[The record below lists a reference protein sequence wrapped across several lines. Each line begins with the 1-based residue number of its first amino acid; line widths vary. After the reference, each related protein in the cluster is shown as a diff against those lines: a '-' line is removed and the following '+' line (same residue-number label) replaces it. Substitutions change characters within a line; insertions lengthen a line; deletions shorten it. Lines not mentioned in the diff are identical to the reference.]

1 MRKLVIFLFY
11 SFFLIILGRNLLFI
25 PQIQLDG
32 AQKTKDSDQIRDDVM
47 ALLKKEKGDYS
58 VYYEDLATGDTFTIR
73 ANTVLTAASLNKLPV
88 VGYLYHLASKKEID
102 LQETVVV
109 QQSDIQD
116 YGTGSLRYEKPGQ
129 AYTLQYLAQL
139 AMQQSDNTAAH
150 ILNIRLGEENV
161 QAYAY
166 QMDMTSTNMV
176 DNDSSARD
184 IGKFFELLYQNKIAN
199 PALSREL
206 LGYMENTEFEDR
218 IPALLPKKLH
228 IYHKTGDGVNFIH
241 DGGIISDGKNA
252 FILVVMSSNI
262 PNEDIAK
269 STIGKIAQ
277 LIYEDRG
284 NK

>member
-184 IGKFFELLYQNKIAN
+184 IGKFFELLYQLQIY
-199 PALSREL
+199 LSFYL
-206 LGYMENTEFEDR
+206 Y
-218 IPALLPKKLH
+218 
-228 IYHKTGDGVNFIH
+228 YHVYI
-241 DGGIISDGKNA
+241 
-252 FILVVMSSNI
+252 
-262 PNEDIAK
+262 
-269 STIGKIAQ
+269 
-277 LIYEDRG
+277 
-284 NK
+284 

>member
-11 SFFLIILGRNLLFI
+11 SFFLLILGRNLLFI
-25 PQIQLDG
+25 PQIQLGG
-32 AQKTKDSDQIRDDVM
+32 AQKVKDLDQIRDDVM
-47 ALLKKEKGDYS
+47 TLLKKEKGDYS
-58 VYYEDLATGDTFTIR
+58 IYYEDLTTGDTFTVR

-109 QQSDIQD
+109 QQSDIQN

-129 AYTLQYLAQL
+129 TYTLQYLAQL

-150 ILNIRLGEENV
+150 ILNIRLGEDNV

-184 IGKFFELLYQNKIAN
+184 VGKFFELLYQNKIAN

-218 IPALLPKKLH
+218 IPSLLPKGLH
-228 IYHKTGDGVNFIH
+228 IYHKTGDRVNFIH

-252 FILVVMSSNI
+252 FILVIMSSNI
-262 PNEDIAK
+262 PSEDAAK
-269 STIGKIAQ
+269 STMGRIAQ
-277 LIYEDRG
+277 TIYQDRG